1 MCGNVSKIQPSFLF
15 PKLKI
20 KEVMDKMEIHIRNLD
35 SSVIDRLS
43 DMAKSKGISLN
54 AYLRN
59 QLELLAEYPD
69 LMERDSKYEELFN
82 RVLPILEKSLQ
93 MLASNNNLMDE
104 TKQTLGK
111 MQKQFARPE
120 EENGE

>member
-1 MCGNVSKIQPSFLF
+1 
-15 PKLKI
+15 
-20 KEVMDKMEIHIRNLD
+20 MEIHIRNLD

-59 QLELLAEYPD
+59 QLELLAEFPD

-111 MQKQFARPE
+111 MQKQFAGPE

>member
-59 QLELLAEYPD
+59 QLELLAEFPD

-82 RVLPILEKSLQ
+82 RILPILEKSLQ

>member
-1 MCGNVSKIQPSFLF
+1 
-15 PKLKI
+15 
-20 KEVMDKMEIHIRNLD
+20 MDKMEIHIRNLD

-59 QLELLAEYPD
+59 QLELLAEFPD
-69 LMERDSKYEELFN
+69 LI
-82 RVLPILEKSLQ
+82 LPILEKSLQ

>member
-1 MCGNVSKIQPSFLF
+1 VCGNVSKIQPSFLF

-59 QLELLAEYPD
+59 QLELLAEFPD

-82 RVLPILEKSLQ
+82 RILPILEKSLQ

>member
-1 MCGNVSKIQPSFLF
+1 MATSK
-15 PKLKI
+15 
-20 KEVMDKMEIHIRNLD
+20 MDKMEIHIRNLD

-43 DMAKSKGISLN
+43 DMAKSKGLSLN

-59 QLELLAEYPD
+59 QIELLTEFPD

-93 MLASNNNLMDE
+93 MLLSNTNLMNE
-104 TKQTLGK
+104 TKLTLGK
-111 MQKQFARPE
+111 MQKQFAGLR

>member
-1 MCGNVSKIQPSFLF
+1 MRKRLENTAILLF

-59 QLELLAEYPD
+59 QLELLAEFPD

>member
-1 MCGNVSKIQPSFLF
+1 
-15 PKLKI
+15 
-20 KEVMDKMEIHIRNLD
+20 MEIHIRNLD

-59 QLELLAEYPD
+59 QLELLAEFPD

-111 MQKQFARPE
+111 MQKQFARTE